1 MEGIVL
7 TVVSGNKEASIRHRR
22 FLAKKNEYFW
32 ALALLLPTLLALIV
46 LRITPMIS
54 AINSSL
60 YTAYPGG
67 VRPAIFSGL
76 ENYRTVLSDSDFIAT
91 IERTFLFNLVI
102 NPLQISLSLLVSILM
117 VQRIRFEGLWRTLIF
132 IPVTIP
138 IVGSAITWQ
147 AILRPDGPFNALL
160 VTLGLKPQPF
170 LNSPHQSLQAIT
182 LIASWI
188 GIGYWMMF
196 LIAGLRSVPSE
207 IYEAAEIDR
216 AGPIRVFFKITLPL
230 IKRQLLF
237 VLVADIVAN
246 FVLFAPIQLLTAGGP
261 ESSTT
266 LLIFDAYRTTY
277 GYGSRNLGST
287 KVVILSII
295 MICFVALQFSLLRE
309 KKVKEIK

>member
-1 MEGIVL
+1 M
-7 TVVSGNKEASIRHRR
+7 TVVSGNKEASTKHRR
-22 FLAKKNEYFW
+22 FLAKKNEYLW
-32 ALALLLPTLLALIV
+32 ALVLLLPTLLALIV
-46 LRITPMIS
+46 LRITPMIA

-60 YTAYPGG
+60 FTAFPGG
-67 VRPAIFSGL
+67 VRPAFFTGL
-76 ENYRTVLSDSDFIAT
+76 ENYRNVFSDTDFIAT
-91 IERTFLFNLVI
+91 IERTFIFNLII
-102 NPLQISLSLLVSILM
+102 NPLQISLSLLVSVLM

-138 IVGSAITWQ
+138 IVGSTITWH
-147 AILRPDGPFNALL
+147 AILSPDGPFNAFL

-170 LNSPHQSLQAIT
+170 LNSPNQSLQSIT

-237 VLVADIVAN
+237 VLVADTVAN

-295 MICFVALQFSLLRE
+295 MICFVIIQFSLLRE
-309 KKVKEIK
+309 KKVKQEK

>member
-7 TVVSGNKEASIRHRR
+7 TVHSGIKESSKRRRH
-22 FLAKKNEYFW
+22 FLAKKTEYFW
-32 ALALLLPTLLALIV
+32 ALTFLLPTLLALIV

-54 AINSSL
+54 AIYSSFFI
-60 YTAYPGG
+60 AYPGG
-67 VRPAIFSGL
+67 IRPAIFSGL

-91 IERTFLFNLVI
+91 VERTFLFNLVI
-102 NPLQISLSLLVSILM
+102 NPLQISLSLLVSVLM

-132 IPVTIP
+132 IPVLIP
-138 IVGSAITWQ
+138 IVGSSITWQ
-147 AILRPDGPFNALL
+147 AILQPDGPFNSLL
-160 VTLGLKPQPF
+160 VTLGLKPQLF
-170 LNSPHQSLQAIT
+170 LNSPQQSLQSIT

-277 GYGSRNLGST
+277 GYGSRNLGAT

-295 MICFVALQFSLLRE
+295 MICFVALQFSFLRE
-309 KKVKEIK
+309 KKVKEIE

>member
-60 YTAYPGG
+60 FTAYPGG

-76 ENYRTVLSDSDFIAT
+76 ENYRTVLSDSDFIDT
-91 IERTFLFNLVI
+91 IQRTFLFNLVI
-102 NPLQISLSLLVSILM
+102 NPLQIALSLLVSVLM

-138 IVGSAITWQ
+138 IVGSSITWQ

-188 GIGYWMMF
+188 GIGYWMML

-246 FVLFAPIQLLTAGGP
+246 DQVAVDEVLLVTGGYD
-261 ESSTT
+261 SS
-266 LLIFDAYRTTY
+266 
-277 GYGSRNLGST
+277 
-287 KVVILSII
+287 ILNCVS
-295 MICFVALQFSLLRE
+295 C
-309 KKVKEIK
+309 

>member
-1 MEGIVL
+1 M
-7 TVVSGNKEASIRHRR
+7 TVVSGNKEASIKHRR
-22 FLAKKNEYFW
+22 FLAKRNEYFW
-32 ALALLLPTLLALIV
+32 AATLLLPTLLALLI
-46 LRITPMIS
+46 LRITPMIA

-60 YTAYPGG
+60 YTAFPGG

-76 ENYRTVLSDSDFIAT
+76 ENYRNVFSDPDFIGT

-102 NPLQISLSLLVSILM
+102 NPLQISLSLLISVLM
-117 VQRIRFEGLWRTLIF
+117 VQRIRLEGLWRTLIF

-138 IVGSAITWQ
+138 TVGSAITWQ
-147 AILRPDGPFNALL
+147 AILSPDGPLNAFL
-160 VTLGLKPQPF
+160 VKIGFKPQPF
-170 LNSPHQSLQAIT
+170 LNSPHQSLPSIT

-295 MICFVALQFSLLRE
+295 MICFVIVQFSLLRD
-309 KKVKEIK
+309 KKVKGVK

>member
-1 MEGIVL
+1 LKGIVL
-7 TVVSGNKEASIRHRR
+7 TVVSGSREALIKHRR
-22 FLAKKNEYFW
+22 FLTKKNEYFW
-32 ALALLLPTLLALIV
+32 AATLLLPTLLALII
-46 LRITPMIS
+46 LRITPMIA

-60 YTAYPGG
+60 YTAFPGG
-67 VRPAIFSGL
+67 VRPAIFTGL
-76 ENYRTVLSDSDFIAT
+76 ENYRNVFSDADFVGT

-102 NPLQISLSLLVSILM
+102 NPLQISLSLLISVLM
-117 VQRIRFEGLWRTLIF
+117 VQRIRLEGLWRTLIF

-138 IVGSAITWQ
+138 TVGSAITWQ
-147 AILRPDGPFNALL
+147 AILSPDGPLNAFL
-160 VTLGLKPQPF
+160 VKIGFKPQPF
-170 LNSPHQSLQAIT
+170 LNSPHQSLPSIT

-295 MICFVALQFSLLRE
+295 MICFVIFQFSLLRD
-309 KKVKEIK
+309 KKVKGVK

>member
-1 MEGIVL
+1 MNDVL
-7 TVVSGNKEASIRHRR
+7 LDVVSGSKKASIRHRR

-32 ALALLLPTLLALIV
+32 AGALLLPTLLALIL
-46 LRITPMIS
+46 LRITPMIAS
-54 AINSSL
+54 VNSSL
-60 YTAYPGG
+60 YTAFPGG
-67 VRPAIFSGL
+67 IHPAVFSGL
-76 ENYRTVLSDSDFIAT
+76 ENYRSVFSDSDFIAT

-102 NPLQISLSLLVSILM
+102 NPLQISLSLLVSVLM

-138 IVGSAITWQ
+138 IVGSSIGWQ
-147 AILRPDGPFNALL
+147 AILDPYGPFNAFL
-160 VTLGLKPQPF
+160 VTLGFEPQPF
-170 LNSPHQSLQAIT
+170 LNSPHQSLPSIT

-266 LLIFDAYRTTY
+266 LLMFDSYRTTY
-277 GYGSRNLGST
+277 GYGSRNLGLT

>member
-1 MEGIVL
+1 LKGIVL
-7 TVVSGNKEASIRHRR
+7 TVVSGNKEASIKHRR
-22 FLAKKNEYFW
+22 FLAKRNEYFW
-32 ALALLLPTLLALIV
+32 AATLLLPTLLALLI
-46 LRITPMIS
+46 LRITPMIA

-60 YTAYPGG
+60 YTAFPGG

-76 ENYRTVLSDSDFIAT
+76 ENYRNVFSDPDFIGT

-102 NPLQISLSLLVSILM
+102 NPLQISLSLLISVLM
-117 VQRIRFEGLWRTLIF
+117 VQRIRLEGLWRTLIF

-138 IVGSAITWQ
+138 TVGSAITWQ
-147 AILRPDGPFNALL
+147 AILSPDGPLNAFL
-160 VTLGLKPQPF
+160 VKIGFKPQPF
-170 LNSPHQSLQAIT
+170 LNSPHQSLPSIT

-295 MICFVALQFSLLRE
+295 MICFVIVQFSLLRD
-309 KKVKEIK
+309 KKVKGVK